1 MSREA
6 PNSPGGLQNIQ
17 VNIAV
22 VAVIAILV
30 IGGVAYALFVAPAMR
45 EADIKKNW
53 VSPEAAAKRGPGKQ
67 VSPEFEQAVMRARE
81 KNSGGAGTAPAPV
94 APQANMPPPVGM
106 PPPPVGMAP
115 PPVGMQPGG
124 MAGGNMAPAGAA
136 PGGGQSS
143 FSAHRRR
150 DD

>member
-1 MSREA
+1 MSRGA
-6 PNSPGGLQNIQ
+6 PNSSEGVQNIQ

-22 VAVIAILV
+22 VAVVAILV
-30 IGGVAYALFVAPAMR
+30 IGGVAYALFIAPAMR

-67 VSPEFEQAVMRARE
+67 VSPEFEQAVMRARQ

-115 PPVGMQPGG
+115 PPGG